1 MHWTP
6 QGERVEDPALDE
18 LDYAEQHESGQLRL
32 GVAGEQRE
40 LVPLSDETIPTTDP
54 LCSCSVF
61 VWPPKCRKHA

>member
-6 QGERVEDPALDE
+6 NGKRVEDPARAQ

-40 LVPLSDETIPTTDP
+40 LVPLPDDAIPTLEESP
-54 LCSCSVF
+54 
-61 VWPPKCRKHA
+61 